1 MSHQSAAFRRPPPT
15 WDRPLLSRAAPV
27 VPPAGVATVPFA
39 QRFIRCPQCVVSST
53 APAHRPWPACG
64 PCCRHRIPTPPPA
77 CARVTPRLIGAR
89 DGPLVPLV
97 ASTPT
102 AAPAPPIRR
111 RRCVA
116 HSSHVFPHVPCVVL
130 TPLQP
135 HLVSSP
141 CEETIAWVPSRGYQ
155 CMAPETSASAP
166 LAEALLSAS
175 LTRGGADAVRGPP
188 ANRPPSPPCHHPTR
202 RGPSRGGTMIA
213 WGDHRVG
220 TNAKGLPQRP
230 IVAFASDVVF

>member
-39 QRFIRCPQCVVSST
+39 HRFIRCPQCVVSST

-135 HLVSSP
+135 PLVSSP
-141 CEETIAWVPSRGYQ
+141 CEETIARVP
-155 CMAPETSASAP
+155 M
-166 LAEALLSAS
+166 
-175 LTRGGADAVRGPP
+175 
-188 ANRPPSPPCHHPTR
+188 
-202 RGPSRGGTMIA
+202 
-213 WGDHRVG
+213 HRVG
-220 TNAKGLPQRP
+220 TNAWRPRRARALPSPRRSSRP
-230 IVAFASDVVF
+230 LLRVVAPTRCVGRPRTARPRRPAIIPPGGDHREGTIAWVPMHRVGTNAWRHP